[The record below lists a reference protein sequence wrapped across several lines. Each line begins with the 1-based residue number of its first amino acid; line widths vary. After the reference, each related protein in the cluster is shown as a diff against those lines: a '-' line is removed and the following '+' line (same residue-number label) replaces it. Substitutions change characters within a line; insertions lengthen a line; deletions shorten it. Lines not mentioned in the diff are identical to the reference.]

1 MKAVWSNFKPAAHEH
16 RGRTHLAPSTKH
28 RIAVA
33 VATANRGRKTKPVTL
48 AATPWE
54 LTKEKK

>member
-1 MKAVWSNFKPAAHEH
+1 VVKAVWSKFKPSKPP
-16 RGRTHLAPSTKH
+16 LAPSTKH

>member
-1 MKAVWSNFKPAAHEH
+1 MKAVWSKFKP
-16 RGRTHLAPSTKH
+16 GKPPLAPSTKH

-33 VATANRGRKTKPVTL
+33 VATATRGRKTKPVTL